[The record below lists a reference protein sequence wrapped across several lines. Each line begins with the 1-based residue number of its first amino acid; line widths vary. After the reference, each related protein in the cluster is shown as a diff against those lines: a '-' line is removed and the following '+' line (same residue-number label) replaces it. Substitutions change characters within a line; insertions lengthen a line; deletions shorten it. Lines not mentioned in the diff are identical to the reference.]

1 MSEQKQNNQM
11 LKTILETLPVAI
23 FFLTYI
29 FFKNEVVEFAGQEY
43 TGFVLATAIFVPFL
57 CLSTVIGWRLF
68 GEVSKVQLLTLVLVL
83 VFGGLTIFLNDERFF
98 KMKPTLVYVLF
109 GGAILVGLLQG
120 KSYLKSILGSSV
132 PMQDEGWMI
141 ISRRIMIFFFSLA
154 VLNEIIWRTQSSEV
168 WVYFKTF
175 GLTFA
180 LLVFLATQYKVL
192 QQYGEFEED
201 QE

>member
-11 LKTILETLPVAI
+11 LKTILETLPVAV

-43 TGFVLATAIFVPFL
+43 TGFVLATTIFVPFL
-57 CLSTVIGWRLF
+57 CVSTVIGWRLF

-83 VFGGLTIFLNDERFF
+83 IFGGLTIFLNDESFF

-109 GGAILVGLLQG
+109 GGAIAVGLLQG
-120 KSYLKSILGSSV
+120 KSYLQSILGSSV
-132 PMQDEGWMI
+132 PMKDEGWMI

-154 VLNEIIWRTQSSEV
+154 ILNEIIWRTQSSEV

-192 QQYGEFEED
+192 QQYGEFDED
-201 QE
+201 EG